1 MTSKQIVEDFLHFLD
16 THKGYIVTDTGADQ
30 TYNYLELRTA
40 IIDCLQQ
47 AMVDG
52 YNKGSME
59 ANRNASYYITM
70 GKT

>member
-1 MTSKQIVEDFLHFLD
+1 MTSKQIVEDFLHFLN
-16 THKGYIVTDTGADQ
+16 THKGHIVTDTGADQ
-30 TYNYLELRTA
+30 IYNYLELRTA